1 MELVWHRGYE
11 DYEDSA
17 WTARKNYLTG
27 IWQNLS
33 AEKAAGMETVPLM
46 DGLESIEEL
55 MRYYASVK
63 DFENLEPLM
72 RSYEPLL
79 ELLRHRNPDNT
90 GYWYLEMEYS
100 RLNALLYLN
109 QGSNQQAIQYYSQAL
124 HFGENCFSRLQSEE
138 AFYDGEQR
146 LYLAWSCAECRN
158 EMAVACERILDTPG
172 MYQVLT
178 ASLPLLQYAE
188 EYLGD
193 ADGICEK
200 IADFYARIGAIF
212 YQYNNY
218 ADGNQ
223 CYEKAR
229 NLFDRLAD
237 KLSFDFYRARA
248 LWIQSLHGIDAF
260 LRTGNTDIM
269 LNCERGVTQFLESG
283 VSGHGRAVAEGAL
296 AMTCM
301 QRGNAIQQAGG
312 DIKEAIRWTE
322 KSVNLF
328 GNAHEALE
336 KECQNLESSTA
347 KGILSD
353 IAARLYNTGITA
365 MEVLGVQYYA
375 AGQGDE
381 AQSLFEQVLA
391 MLTDTNG
398 FHVAESA
405 SLVLRAE
412 SCHYLALL
420 AADADDRYKAD
431 FYGTQAMNCGEEAA
445 QKTGNPAAWQ
455 IVIISASLVS
465 EIAAITKEK
474 LKMSTAA
481 ARGLAACDELA
492 RLMPEHGILSMRSNL
507 EKRIKKSSKRFFGF

>member
-79 ELLRHRNPDNT
+79 ELLRHQNPDNT

-178 ASLPLLQYAE
+178 ASLPLLQYA
-188 EYLGD
+188 
-193 ADGICEK
+193 
-200 IADFYARIGAIF
+200 
-212 YQYNNY
+212 
-218 ADGNQ
+218 
-223 CYEKAR
+223 
-229 NLFDRLAD
+229 
-237 KLSFDFYRARA
+237 
-248 LWIQSLHGIDAF
+248 
-260 LRTGNTDIM
+260 
-269 LNCERGVTQFLESG
+269 
-283 VSGHGRAVAEGAL
+283 
-296 AMTCM
+296 
-301 QRGNAIQQAGG
+301 
-312 DIKEAIRWTE
+312 
-322 KSVNLF
+322 
-328 GNAHEALE
+328 
-336 KECQNLESSTA
+336 
-347 KGILSD
+347 
-353 IAARLYNTGITA
+353 
-365 MEVLGVQYYA
+365 
-375 AGQGDE
+375 
-381 AQSLFEQVLA
+381 
-391 MLTDTNG
+391 
-398 FHVAESA
+398 
-405 SLVLRAE
+405 
-412 SCHYLALL
+412 
-420 AADADDRYKAD
+420 
-431 FYGTQAMNCGEEAA
+431 
-445 QKTGNPAAWQ
+445 
-455 IVIISASLVS
+455 
-465 EIAAITKEK
+465 
-474 LKMSTAA
+474 
-481 ARGLAACDELA
+481 
-492 RLMPEHGILSMRSNL
+492 
-507 EKRIKKSSKRFFGF
+507 